1 MKSDKTIDQTIAL
14 LEKAKAA
21 KKQSDR
27 VNRIRDAQ
35 EKLDVALKQAKGPDD
50 DPTPDPSKK

>member
-1 MKSDKTIDQTIAL
+1 MKKSDKTIDQTIAL
-14 LEKAKAA
+14 LEKAKAS
-21 KKQSDR
+21 KTQSAR

-50 DPTPDPSKK
+50 DPTRNP

>member
-1 MKSDKTIDQTIAL
+1 MKSDNTIDQTIAL
-14 LEKAKAA
+14 LEKAKAS
-21 KKQSDR
+21 KTQSAR

-50 DPTPDPSKK
+50 DPTRNP